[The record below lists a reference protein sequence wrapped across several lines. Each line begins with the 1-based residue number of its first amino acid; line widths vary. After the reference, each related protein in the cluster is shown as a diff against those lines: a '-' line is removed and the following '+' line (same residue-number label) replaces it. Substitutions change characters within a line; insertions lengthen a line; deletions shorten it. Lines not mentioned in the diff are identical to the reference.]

1 MNIFYPATSAI
12 LVTLL
17 LYVLVEVL
25 PKLWRNL

>member
-1 MNIFYPATSAI
+1 MHIFYSATSAI